1 MRRQLILHLICIN
14 LIAAAWIGVLIKV
27 GKKRPTGSGVA
38 DDARPIS
45 VQTSSTDEDSTD
57 PALLAQRDALE
68 AEVDVLLA
76 RVKRLEGSAEAMSRR
91 IQIPK
96 AFFDAP
102 AHFLSPF
109 IEGNTGHKLEEL
121 LQMDEAEITAVRGA
135 VDGATRIAQEY
146 ESAELSI
153 ETAADGFPIYRVP
166 AWGDFG
172 DKLLSDLRGQL
183 DGILGAE
190 RSGYYLD
197 GYVTKEVL
205 RKSDVELKISAKPAG
220 EGRPYPSLQ
229 VRTIGPET
237 GASGNGD
244 YMVWL
249 TGKNPV
255 TEPFIDRYGHL
266 LGTGSA
272 EELAAKVSALPDN

>member
-1 MRRQLILHLICIN
+1 MRRQLVIHLFCIN

-27 GKKRPTGSGVA
+27 GKDRPAGSGRAA
-38 DDARPIS
+38 DPYPVLAHG
-45 VQTSSTDEDSTD
+45 SSADRGGTD
-57 PALLAQRDALE
+57 PALMAEKAALE
-68 AEVDVLLA
+68 EEVGILLEC
-76 RVKRLEGSAEAMSRR
+76 VGTLEGSAGAMSRR

-96 AFFDAP
+96 AFFDTP

-109 IEGNTGHKLEEL
+109 IEGDTGHKLEEL

-135 VDGATRIAQEY
+135 VDGATKIAQEF

-153 ETAADGFPIYRVP
+153 ETAADGFPVYRVP

-183 DGILGAE
+183 GGILGAE
-190 RSGYYLD
+190 RSGYYID
-197 GYVTKEVL
+197 GYVIKEVL
-205 RKSDVELKISAKPAG
+205 RESDKELIISAKPAG
-220 EGRPYPSLQ
+220 GNRPYPSLQ
-229 VRTIGPET
+229 VRTVGPET

-255 TEPFIDRYGHL
+255 TGPFIDRYGRL
-266 LGTGSA
+266 LGIDSA
-272 EELAAKVSALPDN
+272 EELMAKVSALPN

>member
-27 GKKRPTGSGVA
+27 GKGRPAGAGRA
-38 DDARPIS
+38 DDPRP
-45 VQTSSTDEDSTD
+45 VPEQVGSTEVDDAD
-57 PALLAQRDALE
+57 PALIAEKAALE
-68 AEVDVLLA
+68 AEVGDLME
-76 RVKRLEGSAEAMSRR
+76 RVETLEGSAEAMSRR

-109 IEGNTGHKLEEL
+109 IEGDTGHKLEEL

-135 VDGATRIAQEY
+135 VDEATKIAQQY
-146 ESAELSI
+146 ESAKLSV
-153 ETAADGFPIYRVP
+153 ETAADGFPVYRVP

-190 RSGYYLD
+190 RSGYYID

-205 RKSDVELKISAKPAG
+205 RKSDMELVISARPAG
-220 EGRPYPSLQ
+220 GDRPYPSLQ
-229 VRTIGPET
+229 VRTVGPET
-237 GASGNGD
+237 GASGDGD

-249 TGKNPV
+249 TGKNSM
-255 TEPFIDRYGHL
+255 TGPFIDRYGHL
-266 LGTGSA
+266 LGTDSA
-272 EELAAKVSALPDN
+272 EELTAKVGALPN